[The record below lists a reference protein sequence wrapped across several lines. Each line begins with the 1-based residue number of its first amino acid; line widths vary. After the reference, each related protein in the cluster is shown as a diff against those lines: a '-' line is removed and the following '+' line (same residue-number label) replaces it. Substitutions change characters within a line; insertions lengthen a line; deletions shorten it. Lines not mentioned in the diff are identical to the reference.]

1 MKYSIIVPVYNQLRH
16 TQTCIQSIRDN
27 TQNWDDYEL
36 IVVANGCTDGTEEF
50 ILSVQEHYKANT
62 VLLSYK
68 NPLGFGGAINAG
80 MRVSQGEYV
89 ILLNND
95 CKILSPLW
103 LPILEEPF
111 HDPKNPAV
119 GITGPI
125 LYWSEITKMKALI
138 FFCVMI
144 RREVINKVGYL
155 DTVNFPIGAGEDTD
169 YCARAQKLDFL
180 LEQVPKN
187 KLDQNSD
194 FMIGGF
200 PIYHIGEATLNT
212 MPEWNERLYWEHRE
226 ALKRKYAEVYPN
238 DKL

>member
-1 MKYSIIVPVYNQLRH
+1 MKYSIIVPVYNQFKH
-16 TQTCIQSIRDN
+16 TKQCVDSLIEH
-27 TQNWDDYEL
+27 TQNWDDYEV
-36 IVVANGCTDGTEEF
+36 IIVANGCTDETEEWVLGF
-50 ILSVQEHYKANT
+50 QKNHRANT

-68 NPLGFGGAINAG
+68 KPLGFGGAINAG
-80 MRVSQGEYV
+80 MRASEGDYI

-111 HDPKNPAV
+111 ISPKNPMI
-119 GITGPI
+119 GLTGPV
-125 LYWSEITKMKALI
+125 LYWSEITRAMALI

-155 DTVNFPIGAGEDTD
+155 DTETFPIGAGEDTD
-169 YCARAQKLDFL
+169 YCARAQKAGFL
-180 LEQVPKN
+180 LEQVPKQ
-187 KLDQNSD
+187 KLAQDSS

-200 PIYHIGEATLNT
+200 PIYHKGEATLDT
-212 MPEWNERLYWEHRE
+212 IPEWNEKKYWEHRE
-226 ALKRKYAEVYPN
+226 ALIKKYAAIHST